1 MGRTSRGDREFSG
14 DGNGSFGSPED
25 PSGRRELEA
34 AFRVRSRA
42 VSATNPSGSQNRSNS
57 RDETRSRIVTG
68 SPSNRVLDI
77 AAPGNPGNASNS
89 GSFTTGV
96 GGGATPRDSVGMTT
110 PANNSGRNS
119 ADSFETSN
127 SVAWPQQNDPRP
139 SGTVVGT
146 APAESRLPPNP
157 YRSGSS
163 STSSPDAN
171 SAEMQR
177 LPPSQEPSAESLA
190 LLRDAHSRSMPPNG
204 GRPRPAENTML
215 WSRLSHIEVM
225 QRLRH
230 PDELTAS
237 EAAEELGKRGF
248 NSDYVAV
255 ARRLTSPDSRER
267 YQLILD
273 LVAGSRVEPMPFLRW
288 LSNDPDPEVRALALE
303 ALEMLNEASLDRSV
317 QADPLGN
324 PPPVLR

>member
-1 MGRTSRGDREFSG
+1 
-14 DGNGSFGSPED
+14 
-25 PSGRRELEA
+25 
-34 AFRVRSRA
+34 
-42 VSATNPSGSQNRSNS
+42 
-57 RDETRSRIVTG
+57 
-68 SPSNRVLDI
+68 
-77 AAPGNPGNASNS
+77 
-89 GSFTTGV
+89 
-96 GGGATPRDSVGMTT
+96 
-110 PANNSGRNS
+110 
-119 ADSFETSN
+119 
-127 SVAWPQQNDPRP
+127 
-139 SGTVVGT
+139 
-146 APAESRLPPNP
+146 
-157 YRSGSS
+157 
-163 STSSPDAN
+163 
-171 SAEMQR
+171 
-177 LPPSQEPSAESLA
+177 
-190 LLRDAHSRSMPPNG
+190 
-204 GRPRPAENTML
+204 ML